1 MLHVLKYTLS
11 IDCLN
16 LQKYNVNIHINYCFI
31 DKKERQLK
39 KGIKFL
45 VKYNDL
51 TENQPSTLK
60 CCSSKDLN
68 KPGVNSSQSSKRM
81 ALMYYFL
88 SL

>member
-16 LQKYNVNIHINYCFI
+16 LQKHNVNIHINYCFI

-45 VKYNDL
+45 VKCNAL
-51 TENQPSTLK
+51 MENQP
-60 CCSSKDLN
+60 
-68 KPGVNSSQSSKRM
+68 
-81 ALMYYFL
+81 
-88 SL
+88 